1 MGNYCNPPSVVSF
14 LYVEFL
20 FIFLIFF
27 SSRIISRVHDI
38 KYHFMIC
45 QVLVLQHRTTIV
57 KRDEIGLKKK
67 RKDQKKRKDVN
78 EFFYFFL
85 RWFSVYNPNTIS
97 LFMEHQFVKPNYN
110 F

>member
-1 MGNYCNPPSVVSF
+1 MLNSIY
-14 LYVEFL
+14 
-20 FIFLIFF
+20 FF
-27 SSRIISRVHDI
+27 SSRIILRVHDI

-67 RKDQKKRKDVN
+67 RKDQKKRKYVN
-78 EFFYFFL
+78 EFLFFL
-85 RWFSVYNPNTIS
+85 RWFSVYNLNTIS
-97 LFMEHQFVKPNYN
+97 LFMEHQLMKPNYN